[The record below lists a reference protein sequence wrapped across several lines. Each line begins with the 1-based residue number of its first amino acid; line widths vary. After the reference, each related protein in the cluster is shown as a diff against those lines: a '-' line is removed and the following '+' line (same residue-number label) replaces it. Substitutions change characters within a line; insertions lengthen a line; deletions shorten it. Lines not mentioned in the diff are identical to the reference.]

1 MKSNRNWLAGSLLG
15 AAAVCAAAAG
25 ISIAAAAEE
34 ATLAAPAAPGP
45 YAWHH
50 HHGAGRLLAK
60 LNLSAEQQA
69 AVKTIMAN
77 AGPEM
82 KSLYQEMRANSLKLR
97 RTQPNDPNYANVVAQ
112 VTQANGALHSQ
123 LITQKE
129 AVRAQ
134 VFKVLTP
141 AQQTQLAALQAQMQ
155 ARSEARI
162 QASGAQSAAAQ

>member
-15 AAAVCAAAAG
+15 AAAVCSAAMG
-25 ISIAAAAEE
+25 ISIATAAEE
-34 ATLAAPAAPGP
+34 ATPAAPAAPGP
-45 YAWHH
+45 HAWHH
-50 HHGAGRLLAK
+50 HHGEGRLLAK

-69 AVKTIMAN
+69 AVKTIMTN
-77 AGPEM
+77 AGPQM
-82 KSLYQEMRANSLKLR
+82 KSLHQEMRANSLKLR
-97 RTQPNDPNYANVVAQ
+97 QTQPNDPNYANVVAQ

-155 ARSEARI
+155 AQR
-162 QASGAQSAAAQ
+162 